1 MMRVSK
7 TDGGKEAL
15 EKVFGGKDGRG
26 KVDLGPSA
34 GNLMRKNFNKYTKEE
49 IEDEWYGKLS
59 QESEESVGGTPKLAG
74 DIYDRM
80 NKILDSESSSEGD
93 SKKELISESKGSLK
107 VAPEIIGG
115 SFSKKDKASQV
126 APPKDVSK
134 AKGISKNSNA
144 GSKDCAKRS
153 GTPVNPFLNNK
164 AGIAVPATFVES
176 QDVPGREPAKKIEA
190 PVSPRAV
197 LENLRANPLPRPQP
211 QIQRHENG
219 LFSEMF
225 QGLQYFWKVDPNYG
239 KLYWCGKCS
248 ECHLDRPAIECARE
262 WSPGHNEFRS
272 PESEDNIALF
282 DRIEAGVQQG
292 LPELRDNIPR
302 GPGPEFRG
310 RKVGEPT
317 IFSEDLARRGIPMRD
332 DSAQMIRDLGNSQPI
347 PGVHPNI
354 GGSGLFSGG
363 ENSQRGFFSNAS
375 MFSSQLNAS
384 RQSVKSVLSNPNS
397 EPKKSDSKESDS
409 KDSQEK
415 SQSKSKKDGES

>member
-7 TDGGKEAL
+7 TDGGMEAL
-15 EKVFGGKDGRG
+15 EKVFGKKDAGG
-26 KVDLGPSA
+26 KVDSGSSLG
-34 GNLMRKNFNKYTKEE
+34 RKNCNKYMKEE
-49 IEDEWYGKLS
+49 LEDDWYGKLS
-59 QESEESVGGTPKLAG
+59 QESEESVGGTPKVAG

-80 NKILDSESSSEGD
+80 NKILDSGSSSEGD
-93 SKKELISESKGSLK
+93 SKKEMVSGSKGSLK
-107 VAPEIIGG
+107 DGTEIVGG

-126 APPKDVSK
+126 APPKDLSK

-144 GSKDCAKRS
+144 GSKDCAKKE

-176 QDVPGREPAKKIEA
+176 QDLPGREPAKKIEA
-190 PVSPRAV
+190 QVSPRAV
-197 LENLRANPLPRPQP
+197 LENLRANPPTRPQP

-219 LFSEMF
+219 FFSEMF

-292 LPELRDNIPR
+292 LPELRDEIPK
-302 GPGPEFRG
+302 GPAPEFRG

-332 DSAQMIRDLGNSQPI
+332 DSAQMIRDLGNSQPM
-347 PGVHPNI
+347 PGAHPNI

-384 RQSVKSVLSNPNS
+384 RQSVTSVLSNPNS
-397 EPKKSDSKESDS
+397 EPKKSESKESDS

-415 SQSKSKKDGES
+415 SQSKSKKGRES